1 MGSATFTQSAQPPR
15 APVSRRAAGLPPEE
29 RRAAIASAALTLLLE
44 HGTNITTRQIAEAAQ
59 VAEGTTFRVFPD
71 KDAIIRAAVDLAF
84 DPAPTEQALG
94 EIDRSLPFEQ
104 QLICAVE
111 IIQRRMADIG
121 RLVSAVGG
129 PFVFSGRERP
139 RPDVTALASLFKS
152 EEPRLRYDQEKA
164 ARLLS
169 ALTLAFSHPILH
181 GDEPMSPVEIVTLFL
196 DGIRACSE
204 DPLRRAGGSSC

>member
-1 MGSATFTQSAQPPR
+1 MGSATYTQSAPPPR
-15 APVSRRAAGLPPEE
+15 ASAPRRAAGLPPEE

-44 HGTNITTRQIAEAAQ
+44 HGTNITTRQIAEAAHI
-59 VAEGTTFRVFPD
+59 AEGTTFRVFPD

-94 EIDRSLPFEQ
+94 EIDRLLPFEQ

-111 IIQRRMADIG
+111 IIQRRMVDIG

-139 RPDVTALASLFKS
+139 RPDVTALASLFNS
-152 EEPRLRYDQEKA
+152 EETRLRYDQEKA

-204 DPLRRAGGSSC
+204 HPPRPAGGSSC

>member
-1 MGSATFTQSAQPPR
+1 MGSATYARSA
-15 APVSRRAAGLPPEE
+15 APARPSASRRAAGLPPDE
-29 RRAAIASAALTLLLE
+29 RRFAIASAALTLLLE
-44 HGTNITTRQIAEAAQ
+44 HGTNITTRQIAEAAKI
-59 VAEGTTFRVFPD
+59 AEGTTFRVFPD

-84 DPAPTEQALG
+84 DPAPVEQAIG
-94 EIDRSLPFEQ
+94 EIDRSLPFDR
-104 QLICAVE
+104 QLISAVE
-111 IIQRRMADIG
+111 IIQRRMIDIG

-139 RPDVTALASLFKS
+139 RPDVTALAALFN
-152 EEPRLRYDQEKA
+152 PDRAGLRYDAEKS

-196 DGIRACSE
+196 DGIRACPDVS
-204 DPLRRAGGSSC
+204 RRPVGGSRC